1 MPATDAYTA
10 RASASVTSSRV
21 SMKMNSIIQASGS
34 ADAELS
40 DNWYAITGH
49 FSEEDLHVRAA
60 IWNGPGSM
68 EVGTAPDAVC
78 PEDGLLLRVLAC
90 GVCGTDV
97 RSFYNGDRRIAAP
110 WVLGHEIS
118 GEVLEIGPRAE
129 AEVAA
134 SGIASGDAVHCIS
147 TLWCGR
153 CRMCRGGA
161 ENLCLNGELMGFD
174 HPGAY
179 ADRVA
184 IPNIALKN
192 LFRIPDG
199 LSPAHA
205 TFADPLSDVIC
216 GHKDIAI
223 GLDDAVVVIG
233 AGPVGTAHAA
243 LARLQGAG
251 RVLMLERAAR
261 RLELARDILGD
272 ERVEYVDTERPGR
285 RRGRLRATD
294 GFGADVV
301 IVACSSDVA
310 QQQAMDMAAPRGR
323 VLFFGGLPKGTTHI
337 EFPSNVLHYK
347 EVQVHGS
354 YASRHRD
361 QVAALD
367 MLAADA
373 GGIRSVVSDIIGLD
387 ETPDAF
393 PRIRAG
399 EALKVVVAP

>member
-1 MPATDAYTA
+1 M
-10 RASASVTSSRV
+10 
-21 SMKMNSIIQASGS
+21 
-34 ADAELS
+34 
-40 DNWYAITGH
+40 
-49 FSEEDLHVRAA
+49 RAA
-60 IWNGPGSM
+60 IWKGPGSM
-68 EVGTAPDAVC
+68 EIGTAPDPAC
-78 PEDGLLLRVLAC
+78 PEDGVLLRVLAC

-97 RSFYNGDRRIAAP
+97 RSFYNGDRRIEAP

-118 GEVLEIGPRAE
+118 GEVLEIGPLAE
-129 AEVAA
+129 AEVGA
-134 SGIASGDAVHCIS
+134 SGIALGDAVHCIS

-153 CRMCRGGA
+153 CRLCRSGA

-216 GHKDIAI
+216 GHKDLAI

-251 RVLMLERAAR
+251 QVLLLERTAR
-261 RLELARDILGD
+261 RLELARAIVGD
-272 ERVEYVDTERPGR
+272 ERIAYIDSDGEDGNAAVM
-285 RRGRLRATD
+285 RATA

-310 QQQAMDMAAPRGR
+310 QQEAMEMAAPRGR
-323 VLFFGGLPKGTTHI
+323 VMYFGGLPKGTTHI
-337 EFPSNVLHYK
+337 AFPSNVLHYK

-373 GGIRSVVSDIIGLD
+373 GGIRSVVSDIIDLD

>member
-1 MPATDAYTA
+1 
-10 RASASVTSSRV
+10 
-21 SMKMNSIIQASGS
+21 
-34 ADAELS
+34 
-40 DNWYAITGH
+40 
-49 FSEEDLHVRAA
+49 
-60 IWNGPGSM
+60 
-68 EVGTAPDAVC
+68 
-78 PEDGLLLRVLAC
+78 
-90 GVCGTDV
+90 
-97 RSFYNGDRRIAAP
+97 
-110 WVLGHEIS
+110 
-118 GEVLEIGPRAE
+118 
-129 AEVAA
+129 
-134 SGIASGDAVHCIS
+134 
-147 TLWCGR
+147 
-153 CRMCRGGA
+153 
-161 ENLCLNGELMGFD
+161 MGFD

-223 GLDDAVVVIG
+223 GLDDVVVVIG

-251 RVLMLERAAR
+251 RVLLLERAAR
-261 RLELARDILGD
+261 RLELAGTILGAD
-272 ERVEYVDTERPGR
+272 RVSYVDTEDRDGVAAV
-285 RRGRLRATD
+285 LEATG

-301 IVACSSDVA
+301 IVACSTPDA
-310 QQQAMDMAAPRGR
+310 QQDAMEMAAPRGR
-323 VLFFGGLPKGTTHI
+323 VLFFGGLPKGTSHI
-337 EFPSNVLHYK
+337 RFPSNVLHYK

-373 GGIRSVVSDIIGLD
+373 GGIRSVVSDVIALD
-387 ETPDAF
+387 ETPERSEERRVGKECRSRWS
-393 PRIRAG
+393 PYH
-399 EALKVVVAP
+399 

>member
-1 MPATDAYTA
+1 MD
-10 RASASVTSSRV
+10 
-21 SMKMNSIIQASGS
+21 
-34 ADAELS
+34 
-40 DNWYAITGH
+40 
-49 FSEEDLHVRAA
+49 
-60 IWNGPGSM
+60 
-68 EVGTAPDAVC
+68 VGTAPDAVC
-78 PEDGLLLRVLAC
+78 PEDGVLLHVLAC

-97 RSFYNGDRRIAAP
+97 RSFYNGDRRIEAP

-118 GEVLEIGPRAE
+118 GEVVEIGPRAE
-129 AEVAA
+129 EEVAA
-134 SGIASGDAVHCIS
+134 GGIGVGDAVHCIS

-161 ENLCLNGELMGFD
+161 ENLCLDGELMGFD

-179 ADRVA
+179 AERVV

-216 GHKDIAI
+216 GHKDIGI
-223 GLDDAVVVIG
+223 GLDDVVVVIG

-251 RVLMLERAAR
+251 QVLMLERAAR
-261 RLELARDILGD
+261 RLELARAILGD
-272 ERVEYVDTERPGR
+272 ERVAYVDTDEQDSVAAVMD
-285 RRGRLRATD
+285 ATSS
-294 GFGADVV
+294 FGADVV

-310 QQQAMDMAAPRGR
+310 QQQAMEMAAPRGR

-373 GGIRSVVSDIIGLD
+373 GGIRSVVSDVIGLD

>member
-1 MPATDAYTA
+1 
-10 RASASVTSSRV
+10 
-21 SMKMNSIIQASGS
+21 
-34 ADAELS
+34 
-40 DNWYAITGH
+40 
-49 FSEEDLHVRAA
+49 
-60 IWNGPGSM
+60 
-68 EVGTAPDAVC
+68 
-78 PEDGLLLRVLAC
+78 
-90 GVCGTDV
+90 
-97 RSFYNGDRRIAAP
+97 
-110 WVLGHEIS
+110 
-118 GEVLEIGPRAE
+118 
-129 AEVAA
+129 
-134 SGIASGDAVHCIS
+134 
-147 TLWCGR
+147 
-153 CRMCRGGA
+153 
-161 ENLCLNGELMGFD
+161 MGFD

-216 GHKDIAI
+216 GHKDINI
-223 GLDDAVVVIG
+223 GLDDVVVVIG

-251 RVLMLERAAR
+251 HVMLLEQAAR
-261 RLELARDILGD
+261 RLELADAILETD
-272 ERVEYVDTERPGR
+272 RMTYVDTSQEDGTAAV
-285 RRGRLRATD
+285 LRATGD
-294 GFGADVV
+294 FGADVV
-301 IVACSSDVA
+301 IVACSNVAA
-310 QQQAMDMAAPRGR
+310 QQEAMQMAAPRGR

-337 EFPSNVLHYK
+337 EFPSNVLHYR

-367 MLAADA
+367 MLAADT
-373 GGIRSVVSDIIGLD
+373 GGIRSVVSDVIALE
-387 ETPDAF
+387 ETPAAF

>member
-1 MPATDAYTA
+1 
-10 RASASVTSSRV
+10 
-21 SMKMNSIIQASGS
+21 
-34 ADAELS
+34 
-40 DNWYAITGH
+40 
-49 FSEEDLHVRAA
+49 
-60 IWNGPGSM
+60 
-68 EVGTAPDAVC
+68 
-78 PEDGLLLRVLAC
+78 
-90 GVCGTDV
+90 
-97 RSFYNGDRRIAAP
+97 
-110 WVLGHEIS
+110 
-118 GEVLEIGPRAE
+118 
-129 AEVAA
+129 
-134 SGIASGDAVHCIS
+134 
-147 TLWCGR
+147 
-153 CRMCRGGA
+153 MCRGGA

-199 LSPAHA
+199 LSAAHA

-216 GHKDIAI
+216 GHKDIGI
-223 GLDDAVVVIG
+223 GLDDVVVVIG

-251 RVLMLERAAR
+251 QVLMLERAAR
-261 RLELARDILGD
+261 RLELARAILGD
-272 ERVEYVDTERPGR
+272 ERVAYVDTEDEDGDAAVS
-285 RRGRLRATD
+285 RATD

-301 IVACSSDVA
+301 IVACSSDAA
-310 QQQAMDMAAPRGR
+310 QQEAMEMAAPRGR

-337 EFPSNVLHYK
+337 AFPSNVLHYK

-373 GGIRSVVSDIIGLD
+373 GGIRSVVSDVIGLD

>member
-1 MPATDAYTA
+1 
-10 RASASVTSSRV
+10 
-21 SMKMNSIIQASGS
+21 MKMNSIIETPSCRTSSGTLPPRIERG
-34 ADAELS
+34 DR
-40 DNWYAITGH
+40 
-49 FSEEDLHVRAA
+49 VRAA

-68 EVGTAPDAVC
+68 EVGSAPDAEC
-78 PEDGLLLRVLAC
+78 PEDGVLLRVLAC

-97 RSFYNGDRRIAAP
+97 RSFYNGDRRIEPP

-129 AEVAA
+129 AEVDAL
-134 SGIASGDAVHCIS
+134 GIAVGESVHCIS

-174 HPGAY
+174 HQGAY
-179 ADRVA
+179 AERVA
-184 IPNIALKN
+184 IPQIALKN
-192 LFRIPDG
+192 LFRIPEG

-216 GHKDIAI
+216 GHKGIAI
-223 GLDDAVVVIG
+223 GLDDVVVVVG

-251 RVLMLERAAR
+251 EVMLLERTAR
-261 RLELARDILGD
+261 RLDLARDILGD
-272 ERVEYVDTERPGR
+272 ERMAYVDTDDQDAGAAVLE
-285 RRGRLRATD
+285 ATA

-301 IVACSSDVA
+301 IVACSSDLA
-310 QQQAMDMAAPRGR
+310 QQDAMEMAAPRGR
-323 VLFFGGLPKGTTHI
+323 VMFFGGLPKGTTHI
-337 EFPSNVLHYK
+337 AFPSNVLHYR

-361 QVAALD
+361 QVRALD
-367 MLAADA
+367 MLATDA
-373 GGIRSVVSDIIGLD
+373 GGICSVVSDVIGLD
-387 ETPDAF
+387 DTPDAF

-399 EALKVVVAP
+399 DALKVVVAP

>member
-1 MPATDAYTA
+1 
-10 RASASVTSSRV
+10 
-21 SMKMNSIIQASGS
+21 
-34 ADAELS
+34 
-40 DNWYAITGH
+40 
-49 FSEEDLHVRAA
+49 
-60 IWNGPGSM
+60 M
-68 EVGTAPDAVC
+68 EIGTAPDAVC
-78 PEDGLLLRVLAC
+78 PEDGVLLHVLAC
-90 GVCGTDV
+90 GICGTDV
-97 RSFYNGDRRIAAP
+97 RSFYNGDRRIEAP

-118 GEVLEIGPRAE
+118 GEGIEIGPRAE

-134 SGIASGDAVHCIS
+134 SGIALGDTVHCIS

-161 ENLCLNGELMGFD
+161 E
-174 HPGAY
+174 
-179 ADRVA
+179 
-184 IPNIALKN
+184 N

-223 GLDDAVVVIG
+223 GLDDVVVVIG
-233 AGPVGTAHAA
+233 TGPVGTAHAA

-251 RVLMLERAAR
+251 QVLLLERAPR
-261 RLELARDILGD
+261 RLELAREILGD
-272 ERVEYVDTERPGR
+272 ERVEYVDTDDEDGNAAVM
-285 RRGRLRATD
+285 RATA

-301 IVACSSDVA
+301 IVACSSDLA
-310 QQQAMDMAAPRGR
+310 QQDAMEMAAPRGR
-323 VLFFGGLPKGTTHI
+323 VMYFGGLPKGTTHI
-337 EFPSNVLHYK
+337 SFPSNVLHYK

-373 GGIRSVVSDIIGLD
+373 GGIRPVVSDVIGPD

-399 EALKVVVAP
+399 EALKVVVT

>member
-1 MPATDAYTA
+1 M
-10 RASASVTSSRV
+10 
-21 SMKMNSIIQASGS
+21 
-34 ADAELS
+34 
-40 DNWYAITGH
+40 
-49 FSEEDLHVRAA
+49 RAA
-60 IWNGPGSM
+60 IWNGPGTM
-68 EVGTAPDAVC
+68 AVGSAPDATC
-78 PEDGLLLRVLAC
+78 PDDGVLLRVLAC

-97 RSFYNGDRRIAAP
+97 RSFYNGDRRIEPP

-118 GEVLEIGPRAE
+118 GEVVEVGGRAE
-129 AEVAA
+129 AEMAA
-134 SGIASGDAVHCIS
+134 AGIAAGDAVHCIS

-179 ADRVA
+179 AELVA

-192 LFRIPDG
+192 LFRIPEG
-199 LSPAHA
+199 LSAEHA

-223 GLDDAVVVIG
+223 GLDDVVVVIG

-251 RVLMLERAAR
+251 RVLLVERAAR
-261 RLELARDILGD
+261 RLDLAREILGD
-272 ERVEYVDTERPGR
+272 ERLAYVDTVEEDADAAVK
-285 RRGRLRATD
+285 RATA

-301 IVACSSDVA
+301 IVACSSDAA
-310 QQQAMDMAAPRGR
+310 QVTAMGMLAPRGR
-323 VLFFGGLPKGTTHI
+323 ALFFGGLPKGTTSI
-337 EFPSNVLHYK
+337 AFPSNVLHYR

-367 MLAADA
+367 MLAADV
-373 GGIRSVVSDIIGLD
+373 GGICSVVSDVIGLD

>member
-1 MPATDAYTA
+1 M
-10 RASASVTSSRV
+10 
-21 SMKMNSIIQASGS
+21 
-34 ADAELS
+34 
-40 DNWYAITGH
+40 
-49 FSEEDLHVRAA
+49 RAA
-60 IWNGPGSM
+60 IWKGPGSM
-68 EVGTAPDAVC
+68 EVGTTPDPDC
-78 PEDGLLLRVLAC
+78 PEDGVVLQVLAC

-97 RSFYNGDRRIAAP
+97 RSFYNGDRRIEAP

-129 AEVAA
+129 AEVEA
-134 SGIASGDAVHCIS
+134 SGIAVGDAVHCIS
-147 TLWCGR
+147 TLWCGL

-199 LSPAHA
+199 LSPEHA

-223 GLDDAVVVIG
+223 GLDDSVVVIG

-251 RVLMLERAAR
+251 QVLLLERAAP
-261 RLELARDILGD
+261 RLELARSILGD
-272 ERVEYVDTERPGR
+272 ERVEYVDTDDVDGDAAVR
-285 RRGRLRATD
+285 RATS

-310 QQQAMDMAAPRGR
+310 QQQAMEMAAPRGR

-337 EFPSNVLHYK
+337 DFPSNVLHYR

-373 GGIRSVVSDIIGLD
+373 GGIRSVVSDVIGLD
-387 ETPDAF
+387 DTPDAF

-399 EALKVVVAP
+399 EALKVVVTP